1 MVYSLTYRRPPH
13 VDSARA
19 SINGSEKTKSIDQGS
34 ISSRGSSV
42 FAGIPDALSFDKII
56 NGGTC
61 PVSSHYTP
69 LLSTSAAIRSI
80 MYLLGYLAKSTIS
93 SRVPFVTS

>member
-19 SINGSEKTKSIDQGS
+19 SINGSEKTKSIDEGS
-34 ISSRGSSV
+34 IRSRGSSV

-61 PVSSHYTP
+61 PVSSLYIP
-69 LLSTSAAIRSI
+69 VLSTLIATYF
-80 MYLLGYLAKSTIS
+80 MYVLATSLTLQYLAMYRS
-93 SRVPFVTS
+93 